1 MTTSIAAVQLSR
13 RFGEVAAV
21 EDLSFSVE
29 PGEVVGL
36 LGANGAGKTTTMR
49 MLLGLLAPT
58 GGEALIAGQPVSK
71 VDRRMMGYVPQGLG
85 LYPDLT
91 VAENV
96 EFAAASFGVTAPSL
110 TDEGLGAISNLRISD
125 VSLGLKRRVAF
136 VVALCH
142 DPSVLILDEPT
153 SGVGPLGRARLWE
166 TIRETAD
173 RGAAVLVS
181 THHMEEA
188 EECDRVVLMAKGK
201 RVAAGSVK
209 QVIGE
214 ARAVA
219 LRGDVTESILNT
231 VEGIGGTVLMD
242 GPGWRVVGLPVE
254 QVRGIVGPDVRV
266 DDVPA
271 SFEEAF
277 VALSR

>member
-1 MTTSIAAVQLSR
+1 MTSIEALHLSR
-13 RFGEVAAV
+13 RFGEVVAV
-21 EDLSFSVE
+21 EDLSFEVE
-29 PGEVVGL
+29 PGEVAGL

-58 GGEALIAGQPVSK
+58 GGEARIGGEPVSE

-91 VAENV
+91 VAENL
-96 EFAAASFGVTAPSL
+96 EFAAASFGVDMPSL
-110 TDEGLGAISNLRISD
+110 SDEGLGAIRDMKIGE
-125 VSLGLKRRVAF
+125 VSLGLRRRVAF
-136 VVALCH
+136 LVARCH

-173 RGAAVLVS
+173 GGTAVLVS

-188 EECDRVVLMAKGK
+188 EECDRVVLMARGEE
-201 RVAAGSVK
+201 VASGSVK
-209 QVIGE
+209 EVIGE
-214 ARAVA
+214 ARSVA
-219 LRGDVTESILNT
+219 LSGDPTEGNLATI
-231 VEGIGGTVLMD
+231 EERGGTVLMD
-242 GPGWRVVGLPVE
+242 GTGWRVVGLSVE
-254 QVRGIVGPDVRV
+254 EIRQIVGSNARV
-266 DDVPA
+266 DEVAA